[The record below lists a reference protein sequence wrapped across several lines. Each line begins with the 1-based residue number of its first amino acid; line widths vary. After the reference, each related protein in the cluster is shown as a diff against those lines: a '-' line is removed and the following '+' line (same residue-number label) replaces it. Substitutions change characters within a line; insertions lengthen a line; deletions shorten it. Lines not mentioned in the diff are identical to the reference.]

1 VINNLKSRI
10 EFRQKTPVFD
20 GLVNLAAKHHFE

>member
-10 EFRQKTPVFD
+10 EFRQKTQSLMV
-20 GLVNLAAKHHFE
+20 LSI